1 MTLTVSGTPSVSGTS
16 TGSGTASPSG
26 TGSGTGSGTSSPTPT
41 GSGTTS
47 DTQTNTPSVSGTGT
61 GSGSGTDS
69 SSQTPTKS
77 ASATPTLSGTGTRSG
92 TETGTPS
99 PSLTASPT
107 PSKTGTSSKTAT
119 PSSTVSV
126 TPTRTTPPS
135 LSNTPAP
142 LVVGAPPPQS
152 EALAAL
158 VLSQLAYARPETLRA
173 WEQAD
178 SQACGICP
186 LCTQVGLARSVTVAT
201 SAALGVQGFVMQPV
215 EAAGFGVAVSFRGTV
230 VADFANLAVV
240 LSVAAVPYAGCR
252 GCRVHAGFLAAY
264 SALAPLVLGGVQSA
278 LPLSASGTL
287 PTRPLLVTGHSL
299 GGAMATI
306 AAFELSLLG
315 YNVRLLTF
323 GSPRVG
329 NAEFAAAIT
338 SALTTHRGVLMGTS
352 TVPLP
357 AGLSPLR
364 RRGLLPEGEA
374 AADEFARPSAVLNAI
389 AERLCGSGCGGSFS
403 TSGINNSAYAA
414 QWNEHIAGRS
424 SHPASAR
431 KLQGGG
437 GAAPATRELWNM
449 WRYVNGWDPVPTLPP
464 TALGF
469 VHVPTELFFT
479 GTAGDGWGLRA
490 ASASV
495 LAPPFLGDY
504 SSAVPTSAYEAG
516 RLPALLLDDDHF
528 GRHYHDLSEYAYRLL
543 DPVYLRGAGSAS
555 VGFWGPSTIDAAAR
569 PLGSVYGRA
578 QGLQSYACP
587 SLAPS
592 ASPTAWSRPS
602 CDYAPKRDSSVS
614 ISLSDQALTTFRLVR
629 TITAAARATFS
640 LATAANVDV
649 EAVAMAVLSVSA
661 AYTGTSP
668 NIVLGTFRRLTGGAS
683 GSASFELVWNLTKNV
698 ASAWLPAANESLLSD
713 SDYESFDDALF
724 FSQQHVNATLLR
736 LDDMLNGVAAPTI
749 DCASLNATLRGSPA
763 ALVLGCDSIS
773 APLLLGGA
781 NSSTVPRGPPKLFI
795 STFIA
800 AACNISVPQA
810 LALKPAI
817 VFSTATAS
825 ISDFFFFERLE
836 RPQNNTAISAGPAF
850 SAGAVSGFAILA
862 LAVAGLIGFALW
874 RAKRRRAQK
883 KVAVEELARPAPPTK
898 TDTVVPASEPASRR
912 HTSSR
917 RPNSESLR
925 LGFLG
930 SQRSLREVS
939 EAPCSLRIGDLSVLP
954 PLSSALSGSLRSFAA
969 SPAAPPETELP
980 GFVPDFV
987 GGAPLTPPPDLPP
1000 LDPKLVA
1007 SMVPLPPSL
1016 AASTRSRAFVK
1027 HAAATII
1034 QSMVRSYLS
1043 RCHMKRF
1050 RALVHAAL
1058 EERRARE
1065 ANEALLIA
1073 TREAVAAAVAA
1084 AEAEADAAAEAAAL
1098 AAAEAAAAQASKR
1111 EAAVEAAG
1119 VAGAEAAAA
1128 AAFAAA
1134 AESEAAAAVAA
1145 EKVVEADSRAAAA
1158 ASAAAEAL
1166 ADADA
1171 AVAKEE
1177 AHNHPLLPAGAPQAG
1192 AFNSGAALL
1201 MARITAPAD
1210 SLSLFVRGEA
1220 QRTPAN
1226 PALLRLAEAQAASLA
1241 AAEKERTLAGTA
1253 ADAQRRAMEAKS
1265 HGHAVLSAEWAA
1277 SLSRA
1282 AAARA
1287 RLLEARANAA
1297 RGGAEPAAQTFR
1309 RF

>member
-1 MTLTVSGTPSVSGTS
+1 M
-16 TGSGTASPSG
+16 
-26 TGSGTGSGTSSPTPT
+26 SS
-41 GSGTTS
+41 
-47 DTQTNTPSVSGTGT
+47 
-61 GSGSGTDS
+61 
-69 SSQTPTKS
+69 
-77 ASATPTLSGTGTRSG
+77 SATPTLSGTGTQSG
-92 TETGTPS
+92 TSTGTPS

-119 PSSTVSV
+119 PSSTVSI
-126 TPTRTTPPS
+126 TPTGTASPS
-135 LSNTPAP
+135 LSSTPAP

-158 VLSQLAYARPETLRA
+158 VLSQLAYAQPETLRA
-173 WEQAD
+173 WQQAA

-201 SAALGVQGFVMQPV
+201 SAALGVQGFVVQPAG
-215 EAAGFGVAVSFRGTV
+215 AASFGAAVSFRGTV
-230 VADFANLAVV
+230 VADFANIAVD

-287 PTRPLLVTGHSL
+287 PSRPLLVTGHSL

-329 NAEFAAAIT
+329 NTDFAAAIT
-338 SALTTHRGVLMGTS
+338 SALTTHRGVLLGTS

-357 AGLSPLR
+357 AGASPLR
-364 RRGLLPEGEA
+364 RRGLLPGGEA
-374 AADEFARPSAVLNAI
+374 EAEADEFARPSAVLNAV
-389 AERLCGSGCGGSFS
+389 AERLCGSGCGASFA
-403 TSGINNSAYAA
+403 TSGINNTAYAA

-431 KLQGGG
+431 KLQGEG

-449 WRYVNGWDPVPTLPP
+449 WRYVNAWDPVPTLPP
-464 TALGF
+464 AALGF
-469 VHVPTELFFT
+469 VHVPAELFFT
-479 GTAGDGWGLRA
+479 GTADDGWGLRA

-504 SSAVPTSAYEAG
+504 STVVPTSAFEAG
-516 RLPALLLDDDHF
+516 RLPALLLDDDPF
-528 GRHYHDLSEYAYRLL
+528 GRHFHDLSEYAYRLL

-555 VGFWGPSTIDAAAR
+555 VGFWGPPTIDAAAR
-569 PLGSVYGRA
+569 PLGSVNGRA

-602 CDYAPKRDSSVS
+602 CDYALKGDSSIS
-614 ISLSDQALTTFRLVR
+614 ITLSAQALTTFRLVR

-640 LATAANVDV
+640 LARSSNVDV
-649 EAVAMAVLSVSA
+649 EAVAMAARSVSA

-668 NIVLGTFRRLTGGAS
+668 RIVLGTFRRLAGGANGS
-683 GSASFELVWNLTKNV
+683 GSFELVWNYTKNV
-698 ASAWLPAANESLLSD
+698 ASAWLPAANESLLSA

-724 FSQQHVNATLLR
+724 FSQQHVNATLSR
-736 LDDMLNGVAAPTI
+736 LDDMLNGVAAPSI
-749 DCASLNATLRGSPA
+749 DCTSQNATLRDSPA
-763 ALVLGCDSIS
+763 ALALGCSPMS
-773 APLLLGGA
+773 APAAGA
-781 NSSTVPRGPPKLFI
+781 NSTASRSPPKLFF

-817 VFSTATAS
+817 VFSAATAS
-825 ISDFFFFERLE
+825 ISDTFFFERLE
-836 RPQNNTAISAGPAF
+836 RPHNNTAISAGPAF
-850 SAGAVSGFAILA
+850 SVGALSGFAILA
-862 LAVAGLIGFALW
+862 LAVAGLAGFTLW
-874 RAKRRRAQK
+874 RAWGAKKRRAHK
-883 KVAVEELARPAPPTK
+883 KVAIEEPPLARAAPPTEM
-898 TDTVVPASEPASRR
+898 DTAVPLLEPASRR

-917 RPNSESLR
+917 RPNSLR
-925 LGFLG
+925 VGFLG

-939 EAPCSLRIGDLSVLP
+939 ESPHSLRVGDLSVLP
-954 PLSSALSGSLRSFAA
+954 PLASALSGSLRSFAEC
-969 SPAAPPETELP
+969 PAAPSATEVP
-980 GFVPDFV
+980 GFVPDFEE
-987 GGAPLTPPPDLPP
+987 GAPLTPPLDLPP
-1000 LDPKLVA
+1000 LEPKLVA
-1007 SMVPLPPSL
+1007 SMAPPPPSL

-1027 HAAATII
+1027 HAAATIL

-1050 RALVHAAL
+1050 RALVHASL
-1058 EERRARE
+1058 EERRARA
-1065 ANEALLIA
+1065 ANEALLVA
-1073 TREAVAAAVAA
+1073 TREAEAAAAAA
-1084 AEAEADAAAEAAAL
+1084 AEAEAAAAEEAVAL
-1098 AAAEAAAAQASKR
+1098 AAAEAAAALASR
-1111 EAAVEAAG
+1111 RDAAALAAG
-1119 VAGAEAAAA
+1119 VAEAEAAAA

-1134 AESEAAAAVAA
+1134 AEREAAAAAAA
-1145 EKVVEADSRAAAA
+1145 EEVVEADSRAAGAA
-1158 ASAAAEAL
+1158 AAAAAAL

-1171 AVAKEE
+1171 AVAAEE
-1177 AHNHPLLPAGAPQAG
+1177 AHIPLPPVDAPQAG

-1201 MARITAPAD
+1201 MARVTAPAD
-1210 SLSLFVRGEA
+1210 SLSLFVRGET

-1241 AAEKERTLAGTA
+1241 AAEKQRALAGTA
-1253 ADAQRRAMEAKS
+1253 ADAQRRATEAES
-1265 HGHAVLSAEWAA
+1265 HGRAVLSAEWAS

-1287 RLLEARANAA
+1287 RLLEARASAA
-1297 RGGAEPAAQTFR
+1297 RRGAEPAAQAFR